1 MQKLSVRKLSLLGLV
16 LMAASAVTAAIL
28 PKNEPKAFN
37 GVQTASTALNLSGQ
51 VTCVNIP
58 GTKNCTFTANSGTSA
73 AGDTSSGGTNTGG
86 TLNSSAS
93 PN

>member
-28 PKNEPKAFN
+28 PKETPKTFD
-37 GVQTASTALNLSGQ
+37 GVLQGSTGAVNQ
-51 VTCVNIP
+51 KTCVDVS
-58 GTKNCTFTANSGTSA
+58 GVKNCTFTADSGTTGGVGSSDA
-73 AGDTSSGGTNTGG
+73 TDTGGGG
-86 TLNSSAS
+86 TLNSSKS